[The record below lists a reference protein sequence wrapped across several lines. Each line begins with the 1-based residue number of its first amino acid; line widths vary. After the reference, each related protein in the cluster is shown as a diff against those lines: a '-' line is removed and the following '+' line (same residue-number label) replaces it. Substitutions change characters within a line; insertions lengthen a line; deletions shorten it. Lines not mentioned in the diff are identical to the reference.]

1 MKYWCYYTDVVRY
14 LEKLE
19 ALHAP
24 KTKAPA
30 YLIWQD
36 DGGPSMIV
44 GPGVEW
50 YRGDGPPPNI
60 DAITISLITRAATV
74 RERSVRTPS
83 SRKKPHEISSERSA
97 CVRPNRKKTRGCS
110 TELSARTPPNRKKP
124 HEISAERSF
133 TETRPSRKKPAGF
146 TPSSHSSKPHPTEPL
161 KTKPPLPPEASKA
174 TRAKPPG

>member
-50 YRGDGPPPNI
+50 YRGDGPATQHRRHHHIPNYESR
-60 DAITISLITRAATV
+60 DRKGAVTSYALQP
-74 RERSVRTPS
+74 EETP
-83 SRKKPHEISSERSA
+83 
-97 CVRPNRKKTRGCS
+97 
-110 TELSARTPPNRKKP
+110 
-124 HEISAERSF
+124 
-133 TETRPSRKKPAGF
+133 
-146 TPSSHSSKPHPTEPL
+146 
-161 KTKPPLPPEASKA
+161 
-174 TRAKPPG
+174 